1 MRGIRINLLAFC
13 IYLFGFFVFYLA
25 GSYMGTL
32 FSILFYSY
40 LFIPVVSASHLIF
53 SFSKL
58 RYHQKFSTERPVKG
72 ENVIYTLYVSNE
84 SFLPILNVLIKFK
97 IIQPGHNEQLK
108 DLSFYLKRQEEY
120 SKSFTIKCPYRG
132 IYSVGLDTLELQ
144 DVFGWFTISM
154 KVWHRDF
161 YVHPR
166 VIELVPVFSEYNKS
180 TKSIGTNKGAV
191 RDNTLLNGLK
201 VYRPGESVRHMFWKK
216 LISTGSPFLKTY
228 EQTAYPGIDIYLDL
242 RREKEPDPLIL
253 TREDCSLEIVVALVK
268 YFLDNS
274 INTAVRCFGKDEYLF
289 LGTESSVFTKFHR
302 STLNIY
308 FKDTISPL
316 VLFNYNM
323 HEKNIISNFI
333 LFVTHVFDPEIL
345 EYAVEFKDSG
355 INVIV
360 IVNQAGMIEQNRKLG
375 LNYIKSVRERG
386 GYVLLVD
393 GPDTIKRDLER

>member
-1 MRGIRINLLAFC
+1 MRGIRINLLAVC

-25 GSYMGTL
+25 GSYMGIL

-40 LFIPVVSASHLIF
+40 LLIPLVSAGYLF
-53 SFSKL
+53 YSFAKL

-72 ENVIYTLYVSNE
+72 EEVIYTLNVSNE
-84 SFLPILNVLIKFK
+84 SFLPVLNILIKFK
-97 IIQPGHNEQLK
+97 VIQPGHNEQLK
-108 DLSFYLKRQEEY
+108 DLSVYLKKQEEY
-120 SKSFTIKCPYRG
+120 SKDFTIRCPYRG
-132 IYSVGLDTLELQ
+132 IYSVGLDSLELQ

-166 VIELVPVFSEYNKS
+166 IIEVVPVFSEYNKS
-180 TKSIGTNKGAV
+180 TISIGTFKGSV
-191 RDNTLLNGLK
+191 RDNTLLNSLK

-228 EQTAYPGIDIYLDL
+228 EQTACPGIDIYLDL

-274 INTAVRCFGKDEYLF
+274 INTAVRCYGEDEYLF
-289 LGTESSVFTKFHR
+289 LGAESSEFTKFHQ

-316 VLFNYNM
+316 VLFNNDRA
-323 HEKNIISNFI
+323 ERKIISNFI
-333 LFVTHVFDPEIL
+333 LFVTHIFDPEIL
-345 EYAVEFKDSG
+345 EYAVEFKNSS

-360 IVNQAGMIEQNRKLG
+360 IVNQTGMTEQDRNLG
-375 LNYIKSVRERG
+375 LNYIKSIRERG

-393 GPDTIKRDLER
+393 GPGTIKRDLER